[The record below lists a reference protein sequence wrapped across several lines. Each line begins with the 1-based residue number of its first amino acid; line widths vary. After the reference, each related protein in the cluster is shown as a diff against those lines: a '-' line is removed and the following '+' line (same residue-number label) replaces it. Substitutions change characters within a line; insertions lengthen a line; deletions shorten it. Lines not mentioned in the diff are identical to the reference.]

1 MQIQLYHAG
10 IIYLMIDYIYLRVF
24 LKGFIIMRDTKKIA
38 LSGLL
43 LAATLLL
50 PFLTGQIP
58 QIGSMLSPMHIPV
71 LICGFVC
78 GWQYGGIVGAVAPG
92 LRFLLFGMPPLFPV
106 GLAMTFELAAYGIC
120 AGLLYKFL
128 PKKNINVYVSLVIS
142 MLVGRIVWG
151 IAMFVI
157 AGISNINFNF
167 NMFLTGAFA
176 SAIPGI
182 ILHIIIIPVIVISLK
197 RVKYILNE

>member
-1 MQIQLYHAG
+1 M
-10 IIYLMIDYIYLRVF
+10 
-24 LKGFIIMRDTKKIA
+24 KDTKKIA

-157 AGISNINFNF
+157 AGISNINFSINIF
-167 NMFLTGAFA
+167 IAGAFLN
-176 SAIPGI
+176 AIPGI
-182 ILHIIIIPVIVISLK
+182 VLHIILIPVVIIALE
-197 RVKYILNE
+197 RVKYI

>member
-1 MQIQLYHAG
+1 
-10 IIYLMIDYIYLRVF
+10 
-24 LKGFIIMRDTKKIA
+24 MRDTKKIA

-58 QIGSMLSPMHIPV
+58 EIGSMLSPMHIPV

-78 GWQYGGIVGAVAPG
+78 GWQYGGIVGVVAPG

-157 AGISNINFNF
+157 AGISNINFSINIF
-167 NMFLTGAFA
+167 IAGAFLN
-176 SAIPGI
+176 AIPGI
-182 ILHIIIIPVIVISLK
+182 VLHIILIPLIIIALK
-197 RVKYILNE
+197 RVKYI